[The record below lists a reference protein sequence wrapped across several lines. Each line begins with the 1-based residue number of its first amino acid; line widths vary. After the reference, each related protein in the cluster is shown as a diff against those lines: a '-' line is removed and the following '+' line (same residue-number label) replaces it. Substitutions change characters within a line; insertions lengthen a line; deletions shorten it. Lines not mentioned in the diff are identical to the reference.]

1 MANELK
7 FLLLTNG
14 VPMRKLSNE
23 EIYNKI
29 VRNRKAVE
37 ETLIRLITSFISL
50 LKSNLYKIENVILRA
65 QKANDE
71 RSLEIIKNII
81 LPVYERYNKT
91 LKEKGELDFT
101 DLIIQAT
108 NICSNNEAIHIYDHI
123 LIDEFQDISK
133 DRYRLLLSLRKKTST
148 HKTFLCW

>member
-1 MANELK
+1 MFIDRTWQNELK

-81 LPVYERYNKT
+81 LPVYEK
-91 LKEKGELDFT
+91 
-101 DLIIQAT
+101 I
-108 NICSNNEAIHIYDHI
+108 
-123 LIDEFQDISK
+123 
-133 DRYRLLLSLRKKTST
+133 
-148 HKTFLCW
+148 